1 MFSWAWC
8 VCVFENLT
16 FRGSLRGNTY
26 EDSNR
31 LRLVHYLNDMIF
43 EDLLQTTQ
51 RSPSADDFFF
61 FFLKHV
67 FVFAFVFT
75 YLDHLYNSN

>member
-1 MFSWAWC
+1 M
-8 VCVFENLT
+8 CVFENLT
-16 FRGSLRGNTY
+16 FHGSLRGNTY

-51 RSPSADDFFF
+51 RSPSADDFFS
-61 FFLKHV
+61 FFLNMFLSLLSFHV
-67 FVFAFVFT
+67 FRSSLQF
-75 YLDHLYNSN
+75 